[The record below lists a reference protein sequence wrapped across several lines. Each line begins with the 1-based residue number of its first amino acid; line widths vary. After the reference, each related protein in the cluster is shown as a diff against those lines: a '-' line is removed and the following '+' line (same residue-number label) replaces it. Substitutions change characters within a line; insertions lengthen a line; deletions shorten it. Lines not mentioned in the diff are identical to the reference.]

1 MIFTSAA
8 LEQNGESSV
17 VNQGSSDKSGSELKT
32 HCYLVAKEVSVLAV
46 KDNHCYQF
54 PVMIASCI
62 TVGTMNRM
70 ANERAQAEG
79 MNHRVGN
86 PPPPYCLFCNSICTG
101 AGSRRYL

>member
-1 MIFTSAA
+1 
-8 LEQNGESSV
+8 
-17 VNQGSSDKSGSELKT
+17 
-32 HCYLVAKEVSVLAV
+32 VAKEVSVLAV

-86 PPPPYCLFCNSICTG
+86 HTVSFVIVYVPAQEAVDTYSVLVIRPDPEFLGNCKFLGMVSG
-101 AGSRRYL
+101 